1 SVSSINRTRGSIS
14 GLTWALAGR
23 TLASAADTGDRF
35 CRNAK
40 SPSPAS
46 APAFTVVATKS
57 RRVNAENMCILPARD
72 AAGTGLS
79 ELPGGMKITGTP
91 GKRGR
96 KGRRSCPL
104 DSRSRGRFL
113 AVVEQLVHFFQG
125 LRQQQPILLLLCRLE

>member
-1 SVSSINRTRGSIS
+1 
-14 GLTWALAGR
+14 
-23 TLASAADTGDRF
+23 
-35 CRNAK
+35 
-40 SPSPAS
+40 

-96 KGRRSCPL
+96 KGRRSGPL
-104 DSRSRGRFL
+104 DSRSRGRVL

-125 LRQQQPILLLLCRLE
+125 LRQQQPILLLLCRLEATVDHKADRSQEQVRHRDHQVNAVV